1 MGLLDQI
8 LGGLAG
14 GAGGRA
20 PSLRGGMGGG
30 AVLMSLLPVVLGMLS
45 NRGAAGATSGM
56 GGMGSMG
63 GLGGLIE
70 QFTRSGY
77 GGQVDS
83 WIGTGA
89 NEALPEEAVGSVFGE
104 DRLSQIA
111 QQAGVSTD
119 EARSGL
125 SELLPGLVD
134 HLTPQGQLPATDQLS
149 SSVDD
154 FVRRLGA

>member
-1 MGLLDQI
+1 MSLLSQI

-20 PSLRGGMGGG
+20 PMGRSGMGGS

-45 NRGAAGATSGM
+45 NRGGGAGAGV
-56 GGMGSMG
+56 GMG

-77 GGQVDS
+77 GSQANS
-83 WIGTGA
+83 WVGTGA
-89 NEALPEEAVGSVFGE
+89 NEALPQDAVRDVFGE
-104 DRLSQIA
+104 DQLSQIA
-111 QQAGVSTD
+111 RQAGVSTD

-125 SELLPGLVD
+125 SELLPDLVD
-134 HLTPQGQLPATDQLS
+134 HFTPQGELPATDQLS

-154 FVRRLGA
+154 FVRRLGAST

>member
-1 MGLLDQI
+1 MSLLSQI

-14 GAGGRA
+14 GAAGRA
-20 PSLRGGMGGG
+20 PMGRSGMGGS

-45 NRGAAGATSGM
+45 NRG
-56 GGMGSMG
+56 GGGGGMG

-77 GGQVDS
+77 GSQANS
-83 WIGTGA
+83 WVGTGA
-89 NEALPEEAVGSVFGE
+89 NEALPEDAVRDVFGE
-104 DRLSQIA
+104 DQLSQIA
-111 QQAGVSTD
+111 RQAGVSTD

-125 SELLPGLVD
+125 SELLPDLVD
-134 HLTPQGQLPATDQLS
+134 HFTPQGELPATDQLS

-154 FVRRLGA
+154 FVRRLGAST